1 MAILGPFWPESGDS
15 EPGFGLPVKFCA
27 GTHRF
32 QNFWTS
38 VTVFRDFWPF
48 FEGIS
53 RFGARIR
60 ILREK
65 LYRIA
70 LISEFFDLCEAISD
84 HISDFSDF
92 GIAILAVLAIV
103 ANLANGFVCFGIVV
117 VEC

>member
-1 MAILGPFWPESGDS
+1 M
-15 EPGFGLPVKFCA
+15 
-27 GTHRF
+27 
-32 QNFWTS
+32 
-38 VTVFRDFWPF
+38 TVFRDFRSF
-48 FEGIS
+48 FDGFR

-92 GIAILAVLAIV
+92 GKAILAILAI
-103 ANLANGFVCFGIVV
+103 LAIPRILPPRIIGFHPLGQRVG
-117 VEC
+117 